1 MSSKKHYI
9 PKPKTTDEIID
20 EKMKVLTE
28 LCVVDKKNYDEIRAE
43 LVIAVSRNLDRD
55 IDVVLDR
62 VAKKMIREKF
72 DL

>member
-1 MSSKKHYI
+1 MPRRKQYI

-28 LCVVDKKNYDEIRAE
+28 LCVADKKNYYEIRAE
-43 LVIAVSRNLDRD
+43 LAIAVSNNLDRD

>member
-9 PKPKTTDEIID
+9 PKPKTTDGIID

-28 LCVVDKKNYDEIRAE
+28 LCVADKKNYDEIRAE
-43 LVIAVSRNLDRD
+43 LVIAVSHNHDRD